1 VASGP
6 PNTDD
11 HDGEAFQ
18 SLRSS
23 IDANDRMIAD
33 VDLLLSRRKDGAPE
47 ETGCA
52 QPEPLVEPV
61 PRSAS

>member
-1 VASGP
+1 
-6 PNTDD
+6 
-11 HDGEAFQ
+11 
-18 SLRSS
+18 
-23 IDANDRMIAD
+23 MIAD